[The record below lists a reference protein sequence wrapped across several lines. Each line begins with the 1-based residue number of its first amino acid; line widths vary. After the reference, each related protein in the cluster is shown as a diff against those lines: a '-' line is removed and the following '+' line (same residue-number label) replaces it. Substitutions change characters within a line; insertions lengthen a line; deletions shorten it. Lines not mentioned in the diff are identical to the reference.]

1 MGHVEK
7 LDKRLNTLE
16 ARQPSSSVPGD
27 RWPPQDC
34 DPTKRLAR
42 YASYFDVDRPWKCT
56 GTPERRAKRE
66 ADLTRYQ
73 DYFEFEDQ
81 EADDEGRS

>member
-1 MGHVEK
+1 MRTQNLEKRVEE
-7 LDKRLNTLE
+7 LE

-42 YASYFDVDRPWKCT
+42 YASYFDVDRPWECT
-56 GTPERRAKRE
+56 ETPERRAKRE
-66 ADLTRYQ
+66 ADLSRYQ
-73 DYFEFEDQ
+73 DYFEDQ
-81 EADDEGRS
+81 EAE

>member
-7 LDKRLNTLE
+7 LNKRLNALE
-16 ARQPSSSVPGD
+16 ARQTSSSGRGD

-42 YASYFDVDRPWKCT
+42 YASYFDVDRSWKCT
-56 GTPERRAKRE
+56 GTPERVAKRE
-66 ADLTRYQ
+66 AKLARYQ
-73 DYFEFEDQ
+73 DYFEDL
-81 EADDEGRS
+81 EAGVATPE

>member
-1 MGHVEK
+1 MRTQKLQRRVEA
-7 LDKRLNTLE
+7 LE
-16 ARQPSSSVPGD
+16 ARQSCVPGD
-27 RWPPQDC
+27 RWPPRDC
-34 DPTKRLAR
+34 DPKRRLAR
-42 YASYFDVDRPWKCT
+42 YASYFDGRPWECT

-81 EADDEGRS
+81 EVDDEVRS